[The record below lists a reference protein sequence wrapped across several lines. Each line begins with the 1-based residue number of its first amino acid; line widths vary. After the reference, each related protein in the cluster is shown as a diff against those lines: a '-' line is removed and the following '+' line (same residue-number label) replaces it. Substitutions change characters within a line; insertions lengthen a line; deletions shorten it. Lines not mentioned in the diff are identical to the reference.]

1 MTPKAH
7 FHEIALYCY
16 NRPLQ
21 YLIGRASHYLGQVV
35 YLPFNKTYFVNDIEI
50 AKKILLDTEN
60 FSLAHAGGLGY
71 IISEIMGHDAPAL
84 FNMEGQ
90 KHRDLKRALLMI
102 FQPHYLQNVVEEALE
117 PEFETMNAGE
127 AIDLVRLARRCTSRL
142 SCHMMGMSHKHKS
155 FETLIE
161 TVADL
166 SDELTRMLSITQI
179 YPTLAQKHNGKKIY
193 NKFCSLIEEYYTSEY
208 IPKNSVIRILKEDGL
223 TFDEAK
229 ALLVTLIVAGT
240 ETVASAV
247 PRIAAIMIDDLKWHL
262 VAQNQA
268 LLPRAIAEGLRITS
282 PAPLIVHG
290 VKQTTTVNHKKFIAK
305 RRVLIML
312 VNMLRHDSYFENA
325 MEYNL
330 ERQYP
335 SPYKSFWFGAG
346 PHYCLGAQLT
356 HHELS
361 YIYKRLFALFPNP
374 QITARSYTRHT
385 SFPGYSKL
393 LIKQK

>member
-1 MTPKAH
+1 MTPKAR
-7 FHEIALYCY
+7 FHEVALYWH
-16 NRPLQ
+16 NHPLQ
-21 YLIGRASHYLGQVV
+21 YFIGMASHYFGRVV

-71 IISEIMGHDAPAL
+71 LISEIMGREAPAL
-84 FNMEGQ
+84 FNMEGK
-90 KHRDLKRALLMI
+90 KHRDLRRALLLI
-102 FQPHYLQNVVEEALE
+102 FQPHYLQKMVEEALA
-117 PEFETMNAGE
+117 PEFQFIKEDKE
-127 AIDLVRLARRCTSRL
+127 VDLVRLAKRCTSRL
-142 SCHMMGMSHKHKS
+142 SCHMMGMSHKHKG

-179 YPTLAQKHNGKKIY
+179 YPTLAQKKKGEKAY
-193 NKFCSLIEEYYTSEY
+193 QKFCSLIEEYYTSKH
-208 IPKNSVIRILKEDGL
+208 ILKNSVMSRLKEDGL

-240 ETVASAV
+240 ETVASAM
-247 PRIAAIMIDDLKWHL
+247 PRIAAIMIDDLKWRFI
-262 VAQNQA
+262 AQNQN
-268 LLPRAIAEGLRITS
+268 LLPQAISEGLRITS

-290 VKQTTTVNHKKFIAK
+290 VKQNTTVNNKKFIAH

-312 VNMLRHDSYFENA
+312 VNMLRNDSYFENA
-325 MEYNL
+325 MDYNL

-335 SPYKSFWFGAG
+335 PQYRAFWFGAG

-361 YIYKRLFALFPNP
+361 YIYERLFARFPNP
-374 QITARSYTRHT
+374 QISARKYTRHT

-393 LIKQK
+393 VIKNG